1 MRHLVIAQWHF
12 SLPKNGFMNERNE
25 KQAVPGWGNEDVYTR
40 SSRQNCDPRAGH
52 KCEGQNTPLT
62 MDWCKH
68 INSVCRNAGLAFWVC
83 ETLWDYIYIY
93 VYIKSPWS
101 AFKKLSSRLWHVLHA
116 ARACTCFISL
126 NLQKFW
132 ELCFLLPA
140 TGAAIIYGSTMG
152 ASVIHH
158 RSLQAAGHA

>member
-40 SSRQNCDPRAGH
+40 SSRQNCDPWAGH

-93 VYIKSPWS
+93 VCI
-101 AFKKLSSRLWHVLHA
+101 
-116 ARACTCFISL
+116 L
-126 NLQKFW
+126 NLLGLRSKNCHRDCGMYCM
-132 ELCFLLPA
+132 LHVRAHALFLWICKNS
-140 TGAAIIYGSTMG
+140 GNCVFCCQQQG
-152 ASVIHH
+152 
-158 RSLQAAGHA
+158 LQSYMVQQWVLV